1 MTSEPKKPVAGN
13 ASSTL
18 IYVVDDEPMLLE
30 LAAVILAPLGYQV
43 KTFRDPKAALQAFN
57 AAPQPPHLIIT
68 DYAMHNM
75 TGMDLIMECKRKDP
89 RQKIIL
95 ISGTVGEDIYNDS
108 SHKPDRFLAK
118 PYEIKELTDL
128 VRAVLAE

>member
-1 MTSEPKKPVAGN
+1 MTSESKKPVAGK
-13 ASSTL
+13 ASATL

-57 AAPQPPHLIIT
+57 SAAQSPDIIIT

-75 TGMDLIMECKRKDP
+75 TGMDLIMECKQKNP

-108 SHKPDRFLAK
+108 SYKPDRFLAK
-118 PYEIKELTDL
+118 PYEIRELTEL
-128 VRAVLAE
+128 VRTVLAE